1 MTLIA
6 ASALWTSAGGHFS
19 SKSPEGLQN
28 LDNANHFQSI
38 AAPMAASLAIHSR
51 LHVALRIAAAVL
63 GGYAFCWGFIAL
75 GMAGLYALGM
85 PFHDAEHLLAM
96 LAFLLYAAVFCW
108 AFVARSLPR
117 VWLVLAGGGALM
129 AGAASLVQMGLA

>member
-1 MTLIA
+1 MTTMPSSVARVL
-6 ASALWTSAGGHFS
+6 SSEALWRTT
-19 SKSPEGLQN
+19 
-28 LDNANHFQSI
+28 
-38 AAPMAASLAIHSR
+38 
-51 LHVALRIAAAVL
+51 AAVL

-129 AGAASLVQMGLA
+129 AGVASLVQMGLA